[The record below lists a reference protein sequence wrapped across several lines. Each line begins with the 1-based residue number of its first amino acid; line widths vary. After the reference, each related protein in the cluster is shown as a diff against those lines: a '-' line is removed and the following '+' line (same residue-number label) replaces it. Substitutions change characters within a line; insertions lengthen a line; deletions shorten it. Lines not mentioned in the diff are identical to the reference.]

1 MRILLSTL
9 PEPPDV
15 VMQGAVIGDMPV
27 GSPFDSWPDRGLNWA
42 GEAVLQG
49 ESTLSAINGDAV
61 PRAMIGW
68 NPYFAQ
74 PSSIGP
80 MAIQGGAVVMV
91 PIGPATPINPQID
104 PAERWLYA
112 QVPLDSNGA
121 LRTDGVMLPSYP
133 APAFDNVLTAVSIQ
147 GQTPVLNPLREVKDS
162 GLLKV
167 ITTSNLPENFGLK
180 IYETQQSY
188 QVFTLTGTTTD
199 GTGAPLGNCRVI
211 AYQTGWQYV
220 DNAPV
225 IIAETVSDGSGAFT
239 MLLRNIDYQLTA
251 YKAGGTDLAGITKNN
266 VTPVAATTI
275 YLRDPTIPIS
285 PGASSGMSRS
295 RVANA

>member
-1 MRILLSTL
+1 MRILRPTL
-9 PEPPDV
+9 PEPSDQV
-15 VMQGAVIGDMPV
+15 IQNLTIGDTPL
-27 GSPFDSWPDRGLNWA
+27 GLSFEPWQDYGVNW
-42 GEAVLQG
+42 QG
-49 ESTLSAINGDAV
+49 ERCLMGEWKTSKMPEIPV

-68 NPYFAQ
+68 FPDFAQ
-74 PSSIGP
+74 ASQIGP
-80 MAIQGGAVVMV
+80 MAIQGGIVGMI
-91 PIGPATPINPQID
+91 PIGKQPVPPKQID
-104 PAERWLYA
+104 PAIAALYS
-112 QVPLDSNGA
+112 QVSQDSNGE
-121 LRTDGVMLPSYP
+121 LYGLDVMMSSQQ
-133 APAFDNVLTAVSIQ
+133 APAFDRVLTAV
-147 GQTPVLNPLREVKDS
+147 PMADPMPLLNPRREVKDS

-167 ITTSNLPENFGLK
+167 LTAATLPETFGLK

-199 GTGAPLGNCRVI
+199 GAGAALGNCRVI
-211 AYQTGWQYV
+211 AYQTGWQYAG
-220 DNAPV
+220 NAPV
-225 IIAETVSDGSGAFT
+225 IIAETTSDGSGNFS

-251 YKAGGTDLAGITKNN
+251 YKPGSPDLAGITKNN

>member
-1 MRILLSTL
+1 MRVLLPTF

-15 VMQGAVIGDMPV
+15 VMQGAIIGDMPV
-27 GSPFDSWPDRGLNWA
+27 GMPFDPWPDRGMNWA
-42 GEAVLQG
+42 GEQVLQG
-49 ESTLSAINGDAV
+49 ECTLSAMTGDAV

-68 NPYFAQ
+68 MPYAAQ
-74 PSSIGP
+74 ASSIGP

-91 PIGPATPINPQID
+91 PIGPAQPINPQID

-147 GQTPVLNPLREVKDS
+147 GPTPALNPRREVKDS

-225 IIAETVSDGSGAFT
+225 IIAETVSDGSGAFS